1 MDLEKYS
8 YVEALRWLANK
19 YNIEIEETAMSPEV
33 KLQQQTSESLYII
46 NNFAQQFFTNALFNT
61 EEGQDVAMS
70 YLKERGFRED
80 IIRKFQLGYNP
91 AARDAFTNA
100 AIDARYNAELLV
112 RTGLVNNRDE
122 KLQDNYRE
130 RIIFPIHNPTGKI
143 AGFGARLIRKN
154 DRAPKYINTP
164 ENEVYVKS
172 RLLYGSY
179 FARMAIDKADE
190 CLLVEGYTD
199 VVSLHQ
205 AGIENVVASGGTA
218 LTTDQLRL
226 VKKYC
231 NNLTIIYDG
240 DSAGIKA
247 ALRGLDLALDE
258 RLNVK
263 LVLIPDNEDPDSYVN
278 KIGAAAF
285 KNFINE
291 NKKDFIIFQLEAS
304 LADAGNDSAK
314 KSLLVNQVAETI
326 GRINR
331 AEDFTKR
338 QDYIRQ
344 VCEILK
350 IDEGGLHNLVN
361 KILRDKINKEES
373 KAVAQPA
380 STDTQNTEAEL
391 PDADADLFQN
401 KDEQNER
408 AMIRSLLE
416 FGLKEWSESQSAAEY
431 MFQEIELNNLD
442 QLMQNPALLEILQL
456 YRTWY
461 MQGISPT
468 DKNFMYLENR
478 DIAELVSKVMQS
490 DTDISP
496 NWKNKYE
503 GHIATREELFKDE
516 IISSLNYLK
525 LRKIRRLILDNQ
537 QEMQHATTR
546 EEQTIFL
553 QTHQHLKQME
563 IALTSGVG
571 TVIMK

>member
-431 MFQEIELNNLD
+431 MFQEIELNDLD